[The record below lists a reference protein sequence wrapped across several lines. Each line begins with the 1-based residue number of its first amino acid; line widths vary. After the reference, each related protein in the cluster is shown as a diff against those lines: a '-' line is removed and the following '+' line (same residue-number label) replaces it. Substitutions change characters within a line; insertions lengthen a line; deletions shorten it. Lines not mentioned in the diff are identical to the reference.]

1 MRFVKKIVNKY
12 LRNICFRY
20 WDMSLECKDFSFS
33 YFVRVKFSIN
43 IKDSIKVFSNI
54 SVKMKICFYRNS
66 CS

>member
-43 IKDSIKVFSNI
+43 IKDKVLKFFRI
-54 SVKMKICFYRNS
+54 LVLR
-66 CS
+66 